1 MEMSLDLLEREAFI
15 FETDFKRFFSQM
27 QKEAVESSFLVVG
40 GAGTIGSAVVRLLV
54 SLGAKK
60 IQIVDISE
68 NNLVE
73 LVRDIRSSKDLVTT
87 ELETFALDCGS
98 QEFLKF
104 FNDQESID
112 YVLNFSALKH
122 VRSEKDVY
130 TLKRLIDVNVINS
143 LNLLKLAEKKEC
155 KKYFCVSTDKAV
167 NPVNMMGASKL
178 LMEKFIF
185 AEKVKVAV
193 STARF
198 ANVTFSDGSLL
209 FGFEHR
215 LNKKQP
221 LAIPND
227 IRRYFVT
234 PEEAGQLCVL
244 ACLVTKDKEIL
255 FPKVG
260 ERFLDISLEDIAS
273 RYLMLKGFSPM
284 PFESES
290 QARLM
295 VKSAIEQGKWPCF
308 YFESDTTGEK
318 QFEEFYS
325 DDESLNLDVF
335 SDIGIVQNAV
345 NGNFL
350 PYADFLAIYDSFK
363 LNDSW
368 QKSELIKLFTTILPN
383 FIHEEKHNN
392 LDQRM

>member
-1 MEMSLDLLEREAFI
+1 MILDLLEREAFI

-27 QKEAVESSFLVVG
+27 QEEAVESSFLVVG

-122 VRSEKDVY
+122 VRSERDVY

-143 LNLLKLAEKKEC
+143 VYLLKLAEKKEC
-155 KKYFCVSTDKAV
+155 KKYFCVSTDKAA

-198 ANVTFSDGSLL
+198 ANVAFSDGSLL

-227 IRRYFVT
+227 IRRFFVT

-244 ACLVTKDKEIL
+244 ACLVAKDKEIL
-255 FPKVG
+255 FPKVS
-260 ERFLDISLEDIAS
+260 ERFLDISLVDIAS
-273 RYLMLKGFSPM
+273 RYLKLKGFSPM

-290 QARLM
+290 QAQLS
-295 VKSAIEQGKWPCF
+295 VNSAVEQGKWPCF
-308 YFESDTTGEK
+308 YFESNTTGEK

-335 SDIGIVQNAV
+335 SNIGIVQYAA

-383 FIHEEKHNN
+383 FIHEEKHKN
-392 LDQRM
+392 LDQKM